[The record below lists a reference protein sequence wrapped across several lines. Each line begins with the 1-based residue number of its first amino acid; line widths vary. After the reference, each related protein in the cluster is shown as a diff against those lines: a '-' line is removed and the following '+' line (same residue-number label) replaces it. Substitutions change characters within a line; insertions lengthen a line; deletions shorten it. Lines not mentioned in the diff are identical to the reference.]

1 MSDAND
7 PRLDQ
12 FVSITGADPSRARF
26 FLDSANGDL
35 QVAMAH
41 YFEHAGDDSGGNDI
55 AVDDD
60 DDGLDD
66 QDAQLLQPAT
76 RTAGSTPAATSSSFG
91 QNPSSSS
98 SSSGLARGAYTLSGK
113 PAPPLPAGWGAASG
127 SSPSTRSSTPSNPIR
142 SSGGPRVTG
151 FRDLASAGRPS
162 NSISSHGGNGPRIG
176 RIGQTNDDDDHG
188 RSGGNDP
195 QEFFAGGGKSG
206 LSVENPN
213 ANRGKFEDTIKGIFE
228 KAIEGARRAAGGGES
243 SEGASPANPRGVF
256 AGAAHTLGSDE
267 VASSFIPDPACAKK
281 DDDDDNDSEGEQETA
296 IRNLTFWKDGFS
308 IEDGDLMRYDDPANA
323 EVLKAINA
331 GRAPLSLLNVRHDQP
346 VELRVARRMSEDW
359 VRQPPPPE
367 VPFAG
372 SGHRLGSEAPT
383 FAAAPSTTSHQAAL
397 TASAAIS
404 TSSTFQ
410 VDPSQPTTTLQI
422 RLRSGERMV
431 ARFNH
436 THTVGDIRAYINA
449 SQPGQATANYALQTP
464 FPSRDLT
471 DDSKT
476 IKDAGLLGSV
486 VVQRGL

>member
-35 QVAMAH
+35 QVAMAN

-55 AVDDD
+55 DVGDD

-76 RTAGSTPAATSSSFG
+76 RTAGSTPAATSSSFAR
-91 QNPSSSS
+91 NPSS
-98 SSSGLARGAYTLSGK
+98 SSSGLARGAHTLSGE

-127 SSPSTRSSTPSNPIR
+127 SSSSTRSSTPSNPIR
-142 SSGGPRVTG
+142 SSGGPRVAG

-162 NSISSHGGNGPRIG
+162 NSISSHGGSGPRIGRIG

-243 SEGASPANPRGVF
+243 SE
-256 AGAAHTLGSDE
+256 AHTLGSDE
-267 VASSFIPDPACAKK
+267 VASSFIPDPASAKK
-281 DDDDDNDSEGEQETA
+281 DDDDDDNDSEGEQEIA

-323 EVLKAINA
+323 EVLQAINA

-367 VPFAG
+367 GPFAG
-372 SGHRLGSEAPT
+372 SGHRLGSEAPS
-383 FAAAPSTTSHQAAL
+383 FAAAPSTTSHQPAS

-449 SQPGQATANYALQTP
+449 SQPGQATANYALQTT